1 MNSNQLK
8 LTRSTAQPAPLLR
21 LAAYGSLIITAF
33 SALVALVLASYGLSA
48 WDDAKHKLVGVRAL
62 VDRGFEVGKDIVDS
76 VVSVLFQQL
85 STKNSLSLSW
95 VSPTSSA
102 VHSTDNENRIP
113 SRNWSNNETTYR
125 ATSDSTRGYEVE
137 DETEDPR
144 NWDDDD
150 NHKGKE
156 RASPRYGEQQ
166 GPTRLPPRPPLSI
179 LIASLLL
186 TLIVLSARLMVVWWM
201 GQQANK
207 NSSVA
212 YRNAQRAYQAAQQ
225 EEELQQDLLLHHS
238 SASTSN
244 LLTLNHLHPHQ
255 SHILNH
261 RGT

>member
-8 LTRSTAQPAPLLR
+8 LTRSTAQPAPLIR

-76 VVSVLFQQL
+76 VSSQVLFTLQTMRQ
-85 STKNSLSLSW
+85 NSVKKLATMKPLIG
-95 VSPTSSA
+95 PHQKQRT
-102 VHSTDNENRIP
+102 NRG
-113 SRNWSNNETTYR
+113 SK
-125 ATSDSTRGYEVE
+125 
-137 DETEDPR
+137 

-150 NHKGKE
+150 NRKGKE

-212 YRNAQRAYQAAQQ
+212 YRNAQRAYQAAQH
-225 EEELQQDLLLHHS
+225 EEELQQDLLHHHS

-244 LLTLNHLHPHQ
+244 LLTINHLHPHPI
-255 SHILNH
+255 SHSKSSRNMRISKSFS
-261 RGT
+261 

>member
-1 MNSNQLK
+1 MNSNHLK

-76 VVSVLFQQL
+76 VSY
-85 STKNSLSLSW
+85 
-95 VSPTSSA
+95 SSA
-102 VHSTDNENRIP
+102 VHSTDNETRIP
-113 SRNWSNNETTYR
+113 SRNWATNETTYR
-125 ATSDSTRGYEVE
+125 ATPEASTRGYEVE
-137 DETEDPR
+137 DEAEDPK

-150 NHKGKE
+150 NRKGKE

-212 YRNAQRAYQAAQQ
+212 YRNAQRAYQAAQH
-225 EEELQQDLLLHHS
+225 EEELQQDLLHHHS

-244 LLTLNHLHPHQ
+244 LLTLNHLHPHPI
-255 SHILNH
+255 SHSKSSRNMRISKSFS
-261 RGT
+261 